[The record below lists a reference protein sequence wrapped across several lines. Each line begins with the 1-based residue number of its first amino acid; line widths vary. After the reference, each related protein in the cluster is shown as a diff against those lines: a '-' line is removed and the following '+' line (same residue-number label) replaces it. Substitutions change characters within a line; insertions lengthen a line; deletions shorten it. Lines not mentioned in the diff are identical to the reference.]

1 MNVVDYYNSLKPPS
15 IPDKILK
22 AEQKICVAF
31 SNYLRERT
39 IKGDFP
45 FIWFHVPNEFYR
57 NSSKNSKLFGSIC
70 NAMGRISGVAD
81 YCFVGKKNSFFIE
94 FKTEKGTLSPN
105 QKFFQNWAK
114 DQKINYFICRSLEEG
129 IATVHQCEENLKNK
143 TDEACEWWD
152 NRC

>member
-1 MNVVDYYNSLKPPS
+1 MNAIDYYNSLKAPA

-57 NSSKNSKLFGSIC
+57 NYSKNSHLFGSIC
-70 NAMGRISGVAD
+70 TAMGRISGVAD
-81 YCFVGKKNSFFIE
+81 YCFVGNKNSFFIE

-114 DQKINYFICRSLEEG
+114 DKKINYFICRSVQEG
-129 IATVHQCEENLKNK
+129 IATVCECEENFKNE
-143 TDEACEWWD
+143 TDNKC
-152 NRC
+152 